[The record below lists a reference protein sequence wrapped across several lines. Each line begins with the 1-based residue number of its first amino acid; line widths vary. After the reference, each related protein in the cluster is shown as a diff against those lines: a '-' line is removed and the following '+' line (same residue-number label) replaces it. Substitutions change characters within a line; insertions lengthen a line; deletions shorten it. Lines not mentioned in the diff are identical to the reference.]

1 MDSEKFVQDLK
12 DSGWLRELG
21 AYLVAELREQ
31 LESDRRAA
39 RRAVRKE
46 RQEIKRRIR
55 SQKKTWEMVQE
66 ELQIARKRKMMS
78 QRKTR
83 KLYRR
88 KMKKAKDR
96 HWVKFREMKYKFVS
110 QSRVIMRPPILC
122 VSPGIYRVWSLLLT
136 FETFFKAKNKKRK
149 YSK

>member
-1 MDSEKFVQDLK
+1 MIP
-12 DSGWLRELG
+12 
-21 AYLVAELREQ
+21 YLYIVPPPLPGLSPQ
-31 LESDRRAA
+31 QWESDRRAA

-78 QRKTR
+78 QRKAR

-96 HWVKFREMKYKFVS
+96 QWVKFREMKYTFVS

-136 FETFFKAKNKKRK
+136 FETFFKAKNKKRNC
-149 YSK
+149 SK